1 MCLLTFIPAS
11 VAPDPAALRHG
22 AEANPHGHGFAV
34 IAGPV
39 IVTGHGMNAD
49 EVIDLFARVRAQ
61 HPRGPA
67 LFHSRYATHGIRTV
81 DNCHPFPL
89 GGDKRTVLAHNG
101 VLPKRVH
108 PGPYDWRSD
117 TRIAA
122 EDYLPRQ
129 PFGSIDTHKGF
140 RGLESWLGSSKLLI
154 LTVDPAFDQQVYL
167 LNESKGQWDNGIW
180 YSNSSY
186 LTWSQRYPTRRR
198 SACRGCETVDE
209 YRVGRYCTTC
219 GWCFACGN
227 RFPHCE
233 CRRPRPRSTRH
244 RASKWPLALPAA
256 KPPSAPST

>member
-11 VAPDPAALRHG
+11 VAPDPTALRHG
-22 AEANPHGHGFAV
+22 ADANPHGHGFAV
-34 IAGPV
+34 IAGPT
-39 IVTGHGMNAD
+39 IVTGHGMNAE

-81 DNCHPFPL
+81 DNCHPFRL

-122 EDYLPRQ
+122 EDYLPGA

-154 LTVDPAFDQQVYL
+154 LTVDPGFDQQVYL
-167 LNESKGQWDNGIW
+167 LNESKGLWDNGIW
-180 YSNSSY
+180 YSNRSY
-186 LTWSQRYPTRRR
+186 LPWSQRYGSQRR
-198 SACRGCETVDE
+198 SVCRSCETVDE
-209 YRVGRYCTTC
+209 YRVGRYCTKC

-256 KPPSAPST
+256 KPPPAPST

>member
-1 MCLLTFIPAS
+1 MTFIPAS

-34 IAGPV
+34 IAGPA
-39 IVTGHGMNAD
+39 IVTGHGMNAE

-61 HPRGPA
+61 HSRGPA

-81 DNCHPFPL
+81 DNCHPFSL

-101 VLPKRVH
+101 VMPKRVH

-154 LTVDPAFDQQVYL
+154 LTVDPTFDQQVYL
-167 LNESKGQWDNGIW
+167 LNESKGHWDSGIW
-180 YSNSSY
+180 YSNRSY
-186 LTWSQRYPTRRR
+186 LPWSQRYGSHRR
-198 SACRGCETVDE
+198 SVCRSCETVDE
-209 YRVGRYCTTC
+209 YRVGRYCTKC

-244 RASKWPLALPAA
+244 RASARPLALPAA
-256 KPPSAPST
+256 KPPRAPSP